1 MTRMR
6 LAALLAL
13 LLGSAARAEWVL
25 DGEESALTFVSTKAI
40 NVAEV
45 HRFGEIAGT
54 VDEMGNVD
62 VSVDL
67 ASVDTGIEIRDER
80 MREMLFDTGEHPQ
93 AKLSAKLDE
102 EALDKLNAGQAVDTT
117 VEAMLTLNGET
128 RPLMLDVTVARTG
141 ESRALVATRK
151 PVLINASEFNLAEG
165 VEALREVA
173 GLPSI
178 SLAVPVS
185 FVLVFDERQ

>member
-1 MTRMR
+1 MTRMT

-25 DGEESALTFVSTKAI
+25 DGEESALTFVSTKAV

-45 HRFGEIAGT
+45 HRFGEMAGT

-62 VSVDL
+62 VSIDL
-67 ASVDTGIEIRDER
+67 SSVDTGIEIRDQR
-80 MREMLFDTGEHPQ
+80 MREMLFYTGEHPQ
-93 AKLSAKLDE
+93 ATLSAKLDE
-102 EALDKLNAGQAVDTT
+102 EALDKLNAGESVDTT
-117 VEAMLTLNGET
+117 LEAMLTLHGET
-128 RPLMLDVTVARTG
+128 RPLMLDVTIARTG

-165 VEALREVA
+165 VEALRQVA

-185 FVLVFDERQ
+185 FVLVFDEQQ